1 MCKIEIPV
9 PCNGKWVDADM
20 EGKISASSNIAIF
33 FFKQPT
39 NLSISIDVAY
49 LLQRKCHWK
58 CHHDISVVIE
68 EFQIAI
74 ARFIK
79 KLLIERSDH
88 VSDQVCLSLSVLPAF

>member
-20 EGKISASSNIAIF
+20 EGKISASSNIPF
-33 FFKQPT
+33 FLKQPT
-39 NLSISIDVAY
+39 NLSISIGVAY

-58 CHHDISVVIE
+58 CHDDISVVME
-68 EFQIAI
+68 ECRIAV

-88 VSDQVCLSLSVLPAF
+88 VSDKVCLSLSVLPAF